1 MARQRRDHRSFGCG
15 LARCSAWS
23 NSITCPK
30 WLRSRRWPP
39 ELPIERDHPAEGA
52 FPPALSL
59 RPVGRQEAGP
69 HLALWPRQLARI
81 LVCEKT
87 PVRQRRRREEEC
99 SHRVIGALLVRPPLL
114 QWVQIL
120 HVLKLRLTLGAL
132 TMTEAT
138 VIVIDDDQEIRDAL
152 GGLLRSVGFAVNL
165 LASVGDFLRSGR
177 PNGPTCLVL
186 DVRLPGQSG
195 LDFQLE
201 LSRENIQ
208 LPIVFITGHG
218 DIPMSVQA
226 MKGGAV
232 EFLTKP
238 FRDQD
243 LLDAVHVGLARDR
256 VWLENEKE
264 LATVRARFDS
274 LTPREREVMALVVAG
289 RLNKQ
294 IAGDLG
300 VSEITVKVHRSQV
313 MHKMG
318 TKSLPELARMAD
330 KLMLAPGKP
339 QTHS

>member
-1 MARQRRDHRSFGCG
+1 
-15 LARCSAWS
+15 
-23 NSITCPK
+23 
-30 WLRSRRWPP
+30 
-39 ELPIERDHPAEGA
+39 
-52 FPPALSL
+52 
-59 RPVGRQEAGP
+59 
-69 HLALWPRQLARI
+69 
-81 LVCEKT
+81 
-87 PVRQRRRREEEC
+87 
-99 SHRVIGALLVRPPLL
+99 
-114 QWVQIL
+114 
-120 HVLKLRLTLGAL
+120 
-132 TMTEAT
+132 MTEAPAT
-138 VIVIDDDQEIRDAL
+138 VIVIDDDPEIRSAVDS
-152 GGLLRSVGFAVNL
+152 LLRSVGFAVNL
-165 LASVGDFLRSGR
+165 LDSVSDFLKTGR

-243 LLDAVHVGLARDR
+243 LLDAVHLGLERDR
-256 VWLENEKE
+256 VWLESEKA

-274 LTPREREVMALVVAG
+274 LTPREREVMALVVTG

-294 IAGDLG
+294 IAADLG

-313 MHKMG
+313 MQKMG

-330 KLMLAPGKP
+330 KLKLAPKKP
-339 QTHS
+339 LRQV

>member
-1 MARQRRDHRSFGCG
+1 
-15 LARCSAWS
+15 
-23 NSITCPK
+23 
-30 WLRSRRWPP
+30 
-39 ELPIERDHPAEGA
+39 
-52 FPPALSL
+52 
-59 RPVGRQEAGP
+59 
-69 HLALWPRQLARI
+69 
-81 LVCEKT
+81 
-87 PVRQRRRREEEC
+87 
-99 SHRVIGALLVRPPLL
+99 
-114 QWVQIL
+114 
-120 HVLKLRLTLGAL
+120 
-132 TMTEAT
+132 MTEAPAT
-138 VIVIDDDQEIRDAL
+138 IIVIDDDPEIREAL
-152 GGLLRSVGFAVNL
+152 GSLLRSVGFAVNL

-177 PNGPTCLVL
+177 PSGPTCLVL

-218 DIPMSVQA
+218 DIPMSVKA

-256 VWLENEKE
+256 AWLENEKA

-274 LTPREREVMALVVAG
+274 LTPREREVLALVVTG
-289 RLNKQ
+289 RPNKQ

-313 MHKMG
+313 MQKMG
-318 TKSLPELARMAD
+318 TRSLPELARMAD

-339 QTHS
+339 QTQI

>member
-1 MARQRRDHRSFGCG
+1 
-15 LARCSAWS
+15 L
-23 NSITCPK
+23 
-30 WLRSRRWPP
+30 
-39 ELPIERDHPAEGA
+39 
-52 FPPALSL
+52 
-59 RPVGRQEAGP
+59 
-69 HLALWPRQLARI
+69 
-81 LVCEKT
+81 
-87 PVRQRRRREEEC
+87 
-99 SHRVIGALLVRPPLL
+99 
-114 QWVQIL
+114 
-120 HVLKLRLTLGAL
+120 
-132 TMTEAT
+132 TEAPAT
-138 VIVIDDDQEIRDAL
+138 IIVIDDDPEIREAL
-152 GGLLRSVGFAVNL
+152 GSLLRSVGFAVNL

-177 PNGPTCLVL
+177 PDGPTCLVL

-195 LDFQLE
+195 LDFQLA

-256 VWLENEKE
+256 VWLENEKS

-274 LTPREREVMALVVAG
+274 LTPREREVMALVVTG

-313 MHKMG
+313 MQKMG
-318 TKSLPELARMAD
+318 TRSLPELARMAD